1 MRFFSFLRRIAL
13 LTLLIAGTSCTS
25 TGSNATAPTV
35 LRSIPRDQ
43 RTVLMVLNFK
53 NSGAKE
59 ASSEYQPWEHGIAS
73 MVMTDL
79 ESIGVFNVL
88 STERLNDILAQQA
101 FQLTGAVDAKSAI
114 KVGEIAAAQ
123 YLLTGSFLVINK
135 ELYIEATVFSIE
147 KGVALGAS
155 SVRGRFDSFFEL
167 EKQLVIEMTSYLGV
181 LLDAE
186 EQVWFTAQIE
196 TRSVDASLSNYRG
209 EMALLQAKEY
219 RVKGKPDLAAKMIE
233 EARTRFEKAL
243 KIDPAYERAKRNL
256 SSLTMAMPM
265 TL

>member
-1 MRFFSFLRRIAL
+1 MRLIRNLRYMILLAAL
-13 LTLLIAGTSCTS
+13 LTALACAT
-25 TGSNATAPTV
+25 TGQDAAAKRTI
-35 LRSIPRDQ
+35 RSIPRNQ
-43 RTVLMVLNFK
+43 RTVMMVLNFK
-53 NSGAKE
+53 NSSVKDA
-59 ASSEYQPWEHGIAS
+59 ASTYQPWEIGIAS

-88 STERLNDILAQQA
+88 SKERLRDILDQQA
-101 FQLTGAVDAKSAI
+101 FQLTGAVDEKTAVE
-114 KVGEIAAAQ
+114 VGKLAAAQ
-123 YLLTGSFLVINK
+123 YLLAGSFMVVNS

-155 SVRGRFDSFFEL
+155 SVRGRFDSFFDL
-167 EKQLVIEMTSYLGV
+167 EKQLVVELTSYLGV
-181 LLDAE
+181 LLNAD

-196 TRSVDASLSNYRG
+196 TRSADASLDNYSG
-209 EMALLQAKEY
+209 EMAVLKAKEL
-219 RVKGKPDLAAKMIE
+219 RAKGRSDLAAKLIE
-233 EARTRFEKAL
+233 EARAKFERAL